1 MYKKLRTFVAFLLII
16 LIVPLCMN
24 ISAFIPKMFQEGY
37 QKKDKEDD
45 ANRGIA
51 GATKLTVIHSYRVA
65 KDIIDSIPSL

>member
-1 MYKKLRTFVAFLLII
+1 
-16 LIVPLCMN
+16 MN
-24 ISAFIPKMFQEGY
+24 IQAFVPKMFQEGY
-37 QKKDKEDD
+37 QKKDDN